1 MEKEWNNEHGMNRR
15 ILVLQVWLLFIIGG
29 HWVVALLP

>member
-15 ILVLQVWLLFIIGG
+15 RFLRQYWLVLHFVWLRQPGRR
-29 HWVVALLP
+29 